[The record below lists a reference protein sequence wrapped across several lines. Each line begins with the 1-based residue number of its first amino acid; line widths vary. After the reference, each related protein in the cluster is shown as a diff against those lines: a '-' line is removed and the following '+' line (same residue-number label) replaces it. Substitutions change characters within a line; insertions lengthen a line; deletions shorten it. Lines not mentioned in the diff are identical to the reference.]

1 MRRFSFVARLG
12 RMLAVRLLLALFLV
26 SFVGFGLISNL
37 GGSGASSALRDLP
50 KASLRQT
57 NLPSELGAAP
67 GGSPGL
73 ALESSP
79 PTTSA
84 MAYPTSTTA
93 AASTSDAFGYA
104 APAAGSSPYDKDL
117 KSGAPS
123 DTLSPSIH
131 SGSTAP
137 STYQSPLT
145 AGQVNDNDKF
155 TDYLDYLSNYQ
166 GPPAQTIPV
175 SERMFVRVLDGDQ
188 HPVAG
193 AQVQLFDGDRAVFDG
208 RTVSDGRVLFLP
220 EAAGAT
226 QAQQFRA
233 VITRD
238 QQQAEGT
245 VKAGAADTAFSLAG
259 LKDNG
264 GPVGL
269 DIVFLLDATGSMG
282 DEIDHIKATID
293 SIASRITQLP
303 GSSAP
308 RLGLVAFRDQGDEYV
323 TRSWDFTSDVQ
334 QFAANLANVQAGG
347 GGDTPESVNAGLHDA
362 IYLPGWTQDGTG
374 GRHLKMIFLVGDAPP
389 HLDYAND
396 YSYPTLLTEAVG
408 AGIKIF
414 PIGASGLEDQG
425 EYIFRQFAQI
435 TQGQFVF
442 LTYANGVAGA
452 PGVSTDKHV
461 SDFTVNQ
468 LDSLVVNLV
477 AGEIAAQTGQPPQAQ
492 APNPVP
498 VLNTVISVTPVA
510 TSPLLTLAGQISRF
524 AEQSNLGF
532 WLAALLV
539 AVWWARRAPGRAR
552 RAAPSA
558 DSPAPSTPTYAR
570 VEYRPVDAAPLRPAA
585 FVAPAAYPSSDG
597 LLVGANPVGR
607 PTAPLP
613 TLPPDVTARIA

>member
-1 MRRFSFVARLG
+1 MRRLLFVARLG
-12 RMLAVRLLLALFLV
+12 RKLAVRLVLTLVLV
-26 SFVGFGLISNL
+26 SLLGFGVLANM
-37 GGSGASSALRDLP
+37 SGAPSSTLRGDP
-50 KASLRQT
+50 KISKSRLT
-57 NLPSELGAAP
+57 ELGTLPGGPSNPSLDRALTAP
-67 GGSPGL
+67 G
-73 ALESSP
+73 
-79 PTTSA
+79 A
-84 MAYPTSTTA
+84 MAAAAPTSTTA
-93 AASTSDAFGYA
+93 AAA
-104 APAAGSSPYDKDL
+104 APEEAFRLTVPASGGAA
-117 KSGAPS
+117 A
-123 DTLSPSIH
+123 DTLNPSIH
-131 SGSTAP
+131 SGTTAAT
-137 STYQSPLT
+137 TYQSPLT

-155 TDYLDYLSNYQ
+155 SEYLDYLRNYQ
-166 GPPAQTIPV
+166 GPPVHRVPV
-175 SERMFVRVLDGDQ
+175 EQRVFVRVLDADQ

-193 AQVQLFDGDRAVFDG
+193 ARVQLFDGDRAVFDG

-226 QAQQFRA
+226 QAAQFRA
-233 VITRD
+233 VITRG

-245 VKAGAADTAFSLAG
+245 IQAGTPDAAFSLAD
-259 LKDNG
+259 LKDNS

-293 SIASRITQLP
+293 SIASRIAQLP

-323 TRSWDFTSDVQ
+323 TRSWDFTADVQ

-347 GGDTPESVNAGLHDA
+347 GGDTPESVNAGLYDA
-362 IYLPGWTQDGTG
+362 IHLPGWTPEGA
-374 GRHLKMIFLVGDAPP
+374 GRQLKLIFLVGDAPP

-396 YSYPTLLTEAVG
+396 YDYTTLLNEAVG

-442 LTYANGVAGA
+442 LTYDNGVSGA
-452 PGVSTDKHV
+452 PGMSTDKHV

-492 APNPVP
+492 APHPGPVVGD
-498 VLNTVISVTPVA
+498 VLTATPVA
-510 TSPLLTLAGQISRF
+510 TSPLLTLAQAVSRV
-524 AEQSNLGF
+524 AEQSNLGV

-539 AVWWARRAPGRAR
+539 GVWWLRRAPGRAR
-552 RAAPSA
+552 HAAAGTPAKAPAAPA
-558 DSPAPSTPTYAR
+558 AAHARLERTPETE
-570 VEYRPVDAAPLRPAA
+570 VPLRPAA
-585 FVAPAAYPSSDG
+585 FVAPTTYPAEAVV
-597 LLVGANPVGR
+597 VGAAPAGR
-607 PTAPLP
+607 ATTPLP
-613 TLPPDVTARIA
+613 ALPPDATRRIG